1 MAIAELP
8 SWLAVEQRYEP
19 VGARHRAMQKNVLHL
34 ASLLERV
41 RLGGGAHEGGSMV
54 DRALSCVSAPV
65 RLVGMFVCVL
75 CVCLT
80 QSPLYLMLMAAIA
93 LVLVAVRP
101 ARGLRA
107 TIVPAL
113 GATGLAVV
121 LALPALLLGAS
132 ATGAMLK
139 IALKTFINVSLV
151 LGVSWTLTWSR
162 MSAALKM
169 LHLPDE
175 VIFTFDMA
183 LKHIEVLGRTAHDL
197 CESVMLRSVGRAP
210 EGFSRADSIAGIM
223 GMTFIKAMECSRA
236 MDEAM
241 LCRGFAGA
249 YPAPARGTNGAGGAE
264 VAPLIELRDAVFS
277 YAGHTVVDGVS
288 LQVDR
293 GELVALLG
301 PNGCGK
307 TTIMRLINGLELAD
321 AGAYLFDGHV
331 IDEAFLKD
339 SAAAQRFHQRV
350 GFVFQNADAQ
360 LFCATVGEEVAFG
373 PAQMGL
379 PADELERRVRD
390 AMGLFQVADLAD
402 ASPYQLSGGQK
413 KRVALAAVVSMNPDI
428 LVLDEP
434 TNGLDEDSCDIVVN
448 FLLAYVAAGKTV
460 LMSTHHQDLVRRL
473 GARAIYIDRYHHVV
487 EAPSPSY
494 GTESGATG

>member
-8 SWLAVEQRYEP
+8 SWLATEERYEP
-19 VGARHRAMQKNVLHL
+19 AGARHRVMQENVLHL

-80 QSPLYLMLMAAIA
+80 QNPLYLMLMAAIA

-101 ARGLRA
+101 VRGLRV
-107 TIVPAL
+107 TFVPAL
-113 GATGLAVV
+113 AAAGFAVV

-197 CESVMLRSVGRAP
+197 CESVMLRSVGSAPAGFRAP
-210 EGFSRADSIAGIM
+210 IRW
-223 GMTFIKAMECSRA
+223 R
-236 MDEAM
+236 
-241 LCRGFAGA
+241 
-249 YPAPARGTNGAGGAE
+249 
-264 VAPLIELRDAVFS
+264 
-277 YAGHTVVDGVS
+277 VS
-288 LQVDR
+288 W
-293 GELVALLG
+293 A
-301 PNGCGK
+301 
-307 TTIMRLINGLELAD
+307 
-321 AGAYLFDGHV
+321 
-331 IDEAFLKD
+331 
-339 SAAAQRFHQRV
+339 
-350 GFVFQNADAQ
+350 
-360 LFCATVGEEVAFG
+360 
-373 PAQMGL
+373 
-379 PADELERRVRD
+379 
-390 AMGLFQVADLAD
+390 
-402 ASPYQLSGGQK
+402 
-413 KRVALAAVVSMNPDI
+413 
-428 LVLDEP
+428 
-434 TNGLDEDSCDIVVN
+434 
-448 FLLAYVAAGKTV
+448 
-460 LMSTHHQDLVRRL
+460 
-473 GARAIYIDRYHHVV
+473 
-487 EAPSPSY
+487 
-494 GTESGATG
+494 

>member
-1 MAIAELP
+1 
-8 SWLAVEQRYEP
+8 
-19 VGARHRAMQKNVLHL
+19 
-34 ASLLERV
+34 
-41 RLGGGAHEGGSMV
+41 MV

-101 ARGLRA
+101 VRGLRA
-107 TIVPAL
+107 TFVPAL
-113 GATGLAVV
+113 GAAGLAVV

-183 LKHIEVLGRTAHDL
+183 LKHIEVLGRTAHNL

-210 EGFSRADSIAGIM
+210 EGFSRTDSIAGIM

-249 YPAPARGTNGAGGAE
+249 YPAPARAGFGW
-264 VAPLIELRDAVFS
+264 RDAV
-277 YAGHTVVDGVS
+277 YAAG
-288 LQVDR
+288 
-293 GELVALLG
+293 VALLAV
-301 PNGCGK
+301 
-307 TTIMRLINGLELAD
+307 L
-321 AGAYLFDGHV
+321 
-331 IDEAFLKD
+331 
-339 SAAAQRFHQRV
+339 
-350 GFVFQNADAQ
+350 
-360 LFCATVGEEVAFG
+360 CA
-373 PAQMGL
+373 
-379 PADELERRVRD
+379 
-390 AMGLFQVADLAD
+390 
-402 ASPYQLSGGQK
+402 
-413 KRVALAAVVSMNPDI
+413 
-428 LVLDEP
+428 VL
-434 TNGLDEDSCDIVVN
+434 
-448 FLLAYVAAGKTV
+448 
-460 LMSTHHQDLVRRL
+460 
-473 GARAIYIDRYHHVV
+473 
-487 EAPSPSY
+487 
-494 GTESGATG
+494 

>member
-1 MAIAELP
+1 M
-8 SWLAVEQRYEP
+8 
-19 VGARHRAMQKNVLHL
+19 MQKNVLHL

-54 DRALSCVSAPV
+54 DHALSCVSAPV

-107 TIVPAL
+107 TFVPAL

-121 LALPALLLGAS
+121 LVLPALLLGAS
-132 ATGAMLK
+132 ATGTMLK

-197 CESVMLRSVGRAP
+197 CESVMLRSVGSAP
-210 EGFSRADSIAGIM
+210 AGFSRTDSLAGIM

-241 LCRGFAGA
+241 LCRGFAGV
-249 YPAPARGTNGAGGAE
+249 YPASARSGFGW
-264 VAPLIELRDAVFS
+264 RDAV
-277 YAGHTVVDGVS
+277 Y
-288 LQVDR
+288 
-293 GELVALLG
+293 
-301 PNGCGK
+301 
-307 TTIMRLINGLELAD
+307 
-321 AGAYLFDGHV
+321 
-331 IDEAFLKD
+331 
-339 SAAAQRFHQRV
+339 
-350 GFVFQNADAQ
+350 
-360 LFCATVGEEVAFG
+360 
-373 PAQMGL
+373 
-379 PADELERRVRD
+379 
-390 AMGLFQVADLAD
+390 
-402 ASPYQLSGGQK
+402 
-413 KRVALAAVVSMNPDI
+413 AAVVA
-428 LVLDEP
+428 LFAVL
-434 TNGLDEDSCDIVVN
+434 C
-448 FLLAYVAAGKTV
+448 AV
-460 LMSTHHQDLVRRL
+460 L
-473 GARAIYIDRYHHVV
+473 
-487 EAPSPSY
+487 
-494 GTESGATG
+494 

>member
-1 MAIAELP
+1 
-8 SWLAVEQRYEP
+8 
-19 VGARHRAMQKNVLHL
+19 
-34 ASLLERV
+34 
-41 RLGGGAHEGGSMV
+41 MV

-80 QSPLYLMLMAAIA
+80 QSSLYLMLMAAIA

-107 TIVPAL
+107 TLCRRSAR
-113 GATGLAVV
+113 GLAVV

-197 CESVMLRSVGRAP
+197 CESVMLRSVGRTP
-210 EGFSRADSIAGIM
+210 EGFSRTESIAGIM
-223 GMTFIKAMECSRA
+223 GMTFIKAMECSHA

-249 YPAPARGTNGAGGAE
+249 YPAPARSG
-264 VAPLIELRDAVFS
+264 LSWRDAV
-277 YAGHTVVDGVS
+277 YAVA
-288 LQVDR
+288 
-293 GELVALLG
+293 VALFAVL
-301 PNGCGK
+301 
-307 TTIMRLINGLELAD
+307 
-321 AGAYLFDGHV
+321 
-331 IDEAFLKD
+331 
-339 SAAAQRFHQRV
+339 
-350 GFVFQNADAQ
+350 
-360 LFCATVGEEVAFG
+360 CA
-373 PAQMGL
+373 
-379 PADELERRVRD
+379 
-390 AMGLFQVADLAD
+390 
-402 ASPYQLSGGQK
+402 
-413 KRVALAAVVSMNPDI
+413 
-428 LVLDEP
+428 VL
-434 TNGLDEDSCDIVVN
+434 
-448 FLLAYVAAGKTV
+448 
-460 LMSTHHQDLVRRL
+460 
-473 GARAIYIDRYHHVV
+473 
-487 EAPSPSY
+487 
-494 GTESGATG
+494 

>member
-8 SWLAVEQRYEP
+8 SWLATEERYEP
-19 VGARHRAMQKNVLHL
+19 AGARHRVMQKNVLHL

-107 TIVPAL
+107 TFVPAL

-175 VIFTFDMA
+175 AIFTFDMA

-197 CESVMLRSVGRAP
+197 CESVMLRSVKFCPRTRRMS
-210 EGFSRADSIAGIM
+210 E
-223 GMTFIKAMECSRA
+223 
-236 MDEAM
+236 
-241 LCRGFAGA
+241 
-249 YPAPARGTNGAGGAE
+249 PAPTSICS
-264 VAPLIELRDAVFS
+264 VP
-277 YAGHTVVDGVS
+277 
-288 LQVDR
+288 
-293 GELVALLG
+293 
-301 PNGCGK
+301 
-307 TTIMRLINGLELAD
+307 
-321 AGAYLFDGHV
+321 
-331 IDEAFLKD
+331 
-339 SAAAQRFHQRV
+339 
-350 GFVFQNADAQ
+350 
-360 LFCATVGEEVAFG
+360 
-373 PAQMGL
+373 
-379 PADELERRVRD
+379 
-390 AMGLFQVADLAD
+390 
-402 ASPYQLSGGQK
+402 
-413 KRVALAAVVSMNPDI
+413 
-428 LVLDEP
+428 
-434 TNGLDEDSCDIVVN
+434 
-448 FLLAYVAAGKTV
+448 
-460 LMSTHHQDLVRRL
+460 
-473 GARAIYIDRYHHVV
+473 
-487 EAPSPSY
+487 
-494 GTESGATG
+494 

>member
-8 SWLAVEQRYEP
+8 SWLAAEERYEP
-19 VGARHRAMQKNVLHL
+19 AGARHRVMQKNVLHL

-101 ARGLRA
+101 VRGLRA
-107 TIVPAL
+107 TFVPAL

-132 ATGAMLK
+132 AAGAMLK
-139 IALKTFINVSLV
+139 IALKTFINVSFV

-162 MSAALKM
+162 MSAALKT
-169 LHLPDE
+169 LQLPDE

-197 CESVMLRSVGRAP
+197 T
-210 EGFSRADSIAGIM
+210 DSIAGIM

-249 YPAPARGTNGAGGAE
+249 YPTPARSGFGW
-264 VAPLIELRDAVFS
+264 RDAV
-277 YAGHTVVDGVS
+277 Y
-288 LQVDR
+288 
-293 GELVALLG
+293 
-301 PNGCGK
+301 
-307 TTIMRLINGLELAD
+307 
-321 AGAYLFDGHV
+321 
-331 IDEAFLKD
+331 
-339 SAAAQRFHQRV
+339 
-350 GFVFQNADAQ
+350 
-360 LFCATVGEEVAFG
+360 
-373 PAQMGL
+373 
-379 PADELERRVRD
+379 
-390 AMGLFQVADLAD
+390 
-402 ASPYQLSGGQK
+402 
-413 KRVALAAVVSMNPDI
+413 AVV
-428 LVLDEP
+428 
-434 TNGLDEDSCDIVVN
+434 VV
-448 FLLAYVAAGKTV
+448 LLAV
-460 LMSTHHQDLVRRL
+460 LCAVL
-473 GARAIYIDRYHHVV
+473 
-487 EAPSPSY
+487 
-494 GTESGATG
+494 

>member
-1 MAIAELP
+1 MAMAELP
-8 SWLAVEQRYEP
+8 SWLAVEERYEP
-19 VGARHRAMQKNVLHL
+19 TGARHRVMQKNVLHL

-41 RLGGGAHEGGSMV
+41 RLGGGAHEGGSII

-80 QSPLYLMLMAAIA
+80 QSPLYLMLLAAIA

-101 ARGLRA
+101 VRGLRA
-107 TIVPAL
+107 TFVPAL
-113 GATGLAVV
+113 GAAGLAVV

-132 ATGAMLK
+132 AASAMLK

-197 CESVMLRSVGRAP
+197 TESVMLRSVGRAP
-210 EGFSRADSIAGIM
+210 EGFSRTDSVAGIM

-249 YPAPARGTNGAGGAE
+249 YPAPARAGFGW
-264 VAPLIELRDAVFS
+264 RDAV
-277 YAGHTVVDGVS
+277 YAAG
-288 LQVDR
+288 
-293 GELVALLG
+293 VALLAV
-301 PNGCGK
+301 
-307 TTIMRLINGLELAD
+307 L
-321 AGAYLFDGHV
+321 
-331 IDEAFLKD
+331 
-339 SAAAQRFHQRV
+339 
-350 GFVFQNADAQ
+350 
-360 LFCATVGEEVAFG
+360 CA
-373 PAQMGL
+373 
-379 PADELERRVRD
+379 
-390 AMGLFQVADLAD
+390 
-402 ASPYQLSGGQK
+402 
-413 KRVALAAVVSMNPDI
+413 
-428 LVLDEP
+428 VL
-434 TNGLDEDSCDIVVN
+434 
-448 FLLAYVAAGKTV
+448 
-460 LMSTHHQDLVRRL
+460 
-473 GARAIYIDRYHHVV
+473 
-487 EAPSPSY
+487 
-494 GTESGATG
+494 

>member
-1 MAIAELP
+1 MARAELP

-19 VGARHRAMQKNVLHL
+19 AGARHRVMQKNVLHL

-80 QSPLYLMLMAAIA
+80 QSPLYLMLMVAIA

-101 ARGLRA
+101 VRGLRG
-107 TIVPAL
+107 TFVPAL
-113 GATGLAVV
+113 GAAGLAVV
-121 LALPALLLGAS
+121 LALLLDAS
-132 ATGAMLK
+132 AAGAMLK

-183 LKHIEVLGRTAHDL
+183 LKHIEVLGRTAHNL

-210 EGFSRADSIAGIM
+210 AGFSRTDSLAGIM

-249 YPAPARGTNGAGGAE
+249 YPAPARAGFGW
-264 VAPLIELRDAVFS
+264 RDAV
-277 YAGHTVVDGVS
+277 YAAG
-288 LQVDR
+288 
-293 GELVALLG
+293 VALLAV
-301 PNGCGK
+301 
-307 TTIMRLINGLELAD
+307 L
-321 AGAYLFDGHV
+321 
-331 IDEAFLKD
+331 
-339 SAAAQRFHQRV
+339 
-350 GFVFQNADAQ
+350 
-360 LFCATVGEEVAFG
+360 CA
-373 PAQMGL
+373 
-379 PADELERRVRD
+379 
-390 AMGLFQVADLAD
+390 
-402 ASPYQLSGGQK
+402 
-413 KRVALAAVVSMNPDI
+413 
-428 LVLDEP
+428 VL
-434 TNGLDEDSCDIVVN
+434 
-448 FLLAYVAAGKTV
+448 
-460 LMSTHHQDLVRRL
+460 
-473 GARAIYIDRYHHVV
+473 
-487 EAPSPSY
+487 
-494 GTESGATG
+494 

>member
-1 MAIAELP
+1 MQMVELP
-8 SWLAVEQRYEP
+8 SWLAAEERYEP
-19 VGARHRAMQKNVLHL
+19 AGARHRVMQQNVLHL

-101 ARGLRA
+101 VRGLR
-107 TIVPAL
+107 TTFVPAL

-197 CESVMLRSVGRAP
+197 CESVMLRSVGSAP
-210 EGFSRADSIAGIM
+210 AGFSRTDSLAGIM

-241 LCRGFAGA
+241 LCRGFAGV
-249 YPAPARGTNGAGGAE
+249 YPAPARSGFGW
-264 VAPLIELRDAVFS
+264 RDTVYAAV
-277 YAGHTVVDGVS
+277 
-288 LQVDR
+288 
-293 GELVALLG
+293 VALLAV
-301 PNGCGK
+301 
-307 TTIMRLINGLELAD
+307 L
-321 AGAYLFDGHV
+321 
-331 IDEAFLKD
+331 
-339 SAAAQRFHQRV
+339 
-350 GFVFQNADAQ
+350 
-360 LFCATVGEEVAFG
+360 CA
-373 PAQMGL
+373 
-379 PADELERRVRD
+379 
-390 AMGLFQVADLAD
+390 
-402 ASPYQLSGGQK
+402 
-413 KRVALAAVVSMNPDI
+413 
-428 LVLDEP
+428 VL
-434 TNGLDEDSCDIVVN
+434 
-448 FLLAYVAAGKTV
+448 
-460 LMSTHHQDLVRRL
+460 
-473 GARAIYIDRYHHVV
+473 
-487 EAPSPSY
+487 
-494 GTESGATG
+494 

>member
-1 MAIAELP
+1 
-8 SWLAVEQRYEP
+8 
-19 VGARHRAMQKNVLHL
+19 MQKNVLHL

-41 RLGGGAHEGGSMV
+41 RLGGGAHEGGSII

-65 RLVGMFVCVL
+65 RLVGMLVCVL

-107 TIVPAL
+107 TFVPAL
-113 GATGLAVV
+113 GAAGFAVV

-197 CESVMLRSVGRAP
+197 CESVMLRSVGRTP
-210 EGFSRADSIAGIM
+210 EGFSRTDSIAGIM

-249 YPAPARGTNGAGGAE
+249 YPAPARSGFGW
-264 VAPLIELRDAVFS
+264 RDAV
-277 YAGHTVVDGVS
+277 Y
-288 LQVDR
+288 
-293 GELVALLG
+293 
-301 PNGCGK
+301 
-307 TTIMRLINGLELAD
+307 
-321 AGAYLFDGHV
+321 
-331 IDEAFLKD
+331 
-339 SAAAQRFHQRV
+339 
-350 GFVFQNADAQ
+350 
-360 LFCATVGEEVAFG
+360 
-373 PAQMGL
+373 
-379 PADELERRVRD
+379 
-390 AMGLFQVADLAD
+390 
-402 ASPYQLSGGQK
+402 
-413 KRVALAAVVSMNPDI
+413 AAVV
-428 LVLDEP
+428 V
-434 TNGLDEDSCDIVVN
+434 
-448 FLLAYVAAGKTV
+448 LLAVLCAA
-460 LMSTHHQDLVRRL
+460 L
-473 GARAIYIDRYHHVV
+473 
-487 EAPSPSY
+487 
-494 GTESGATG
+494 